1 MVKLMDIAKK
11 LNVSPSTV
19 SKALNN
25 RPGVN
30 PILRKKII
38 KVAKEMG
45 YEGNIIAQS
54 LRIKRTNIIGLII
67 PDVSNY
73 FFGKLV
79 MSIEK
84 ILYGSNY
91 KYILSNTDENEE
103 KEIEYLRTYLQ
114 YGVDGIISV
123 TSSKTKKGR
132 LVKFYRDFISNG
144 KPLVFIDRYIDSLNS
159 SYVILDN
166 EGASYN
172 AVRYLY
178 RKGHKKIGII
188 TGPKNI
194 FTSEMR
200 LKGFLNAI
208 KDLNLIFKKDWI
220 INGEYSIQTT
230 KKKIEAL
237 INKSKELPTAILTLN
252 NLMAIGAMEVLL
264 EKGFKVPEEISIL
277 TFDDMPWHKFFKIP
291 LTSIN
296 QPIEE
301 MGVLAATILLENIKS
316 GKFVNRQVVLK
327 GNLIERGS
335 VKKII

>member
-1 MVKLMDIAKK
+1 MVKLLDIAKK
-11 LNVSPSTV
+11 LNVSTSTV

-25 RPGVN
+25 RSGVN
-30 PILRKKII
+30 PQLRKKII
-38 KVAKEMG
+38 EVAKEMG
-45 YEGNIIAQS
+45 YEGNIFAQS
-54 LRIKRTNIIGLII
+54 LRTKKTSIIGLII

-84 ILYGSNY
+84 ILYDRNY
-91 KYILSNTDENEE
+91 NYILSNTDESEE
-103 KEIEYLRTYLQ
+103 KEMEYLKTYLQ
-114 YGVDGIISV
+114 YGVDGIITV
-123 TSSKTKKGR
+123 TSSKSKKNR
-132 LVKFYRDFISNG
+132 LVRFYRDFISNG
-144 KPLVFIDRYIDSLNS
+144 KPVVFIDRYIESLSS

-166 EGASYN
+166 EGASYD
-172 AVRYLY
+172 AVRYLNEN
-178 RKGHKKIGII
+178 GHKKIGII

-208 KDLNLIFKKDWI
+208 KDLNLIFKNEWLI
-220 INGEYSIQTT
+220 RGNYSIQTT
-230 KKKIEAL
+230 KKKIKAL
-237 INKSKELPTAILTLN
+237 INKSKELPTAILALN
-252 NLMAIGAMEVLL
+252 NLMAIGAIEVFL
-264 EKGFKVPEEISIL
+264 ENGFKVPEEISIL

-301 MGVLAATILLENIKS
+301 MGVLAATILLENINSK
-316 GKFVNRQVVLK
+316 KLINRQVVLK
-327 GNLIERGS
+327 GNLIERSS